1 MKVLLIGGTGTI
13 SNEVTKK
20 SIETGYSVYIMNR
33 GRSNRGIDEKVKIIK
48 ADVRKES
55 IADLKSKL
63 NNIVFDVVID
73 FISYNLD
80 EMKKTLQFITCKQ
93 YIFISSATVY
103 TPKNNFDKY
112 KETDDKNNK
121 EWIYCINKIQCEK
134 YLKEK
139 AFEDKNFIY
148 TIVRPYVTYDERRI
162 PYQMVPGV
170 DYYTIIDRILKD
182 LPIVVC
188 GDNIKCTVTSSK
200 DFAIGIVGLFQNK
213 KAFNEDFHIT
223 ADKYTTWK
231 NIIELLANKLNKKAF
246 LIEIPIEY
254 MKGLNSN
261 NTNIDIKQV
270 LADKSRNMIFD
281 NTKIKEAVSEFSNC
295 SSIEDN
301 IKEILDYHLNSN
313 IKKINYLWNGCLDRM
328 IFDYNQRK
336 IKSDIYNI
344 NNIKDSLYYKIGRN
358 SVLYMVYK
366 NIYSL
371 LKKGYKF
378 YKQIRGRQ

>member
-80 EMKKTLQFITCKQ
+80 EIKKTLQFITCKQ

-188 GDNIKCTVTSSK
+188 GDNIKCTVTS
-200 DFAIGIVGLFQNK
+200 
-213 KAFNEDFHIT
+213 
-223 ADKYTTWK
+223 
-231 NIIELLANKLNKKAF
+231 
-246 LIEIPIEY
+246 
-254 MKGLNSN
+254 
-261 NTNIDIKQV
+261 
-270 LADKSRNMIFD
+270 
-281 NTKIKEAVSEFSNC
+281 
-295 SSIEDN
+295 
-301 IKEILDYHLNSN
+301 
-313 IKKINYLWNGCLDRM
+313 
-328 IFDYNQRK
+328 
-336 IKSDIYNI
+336 
-344 NNIKDSLYYKIGRN
+344 
-358 SVLYMVYK
+358 
-366 NIYSL
+366 
-371 LKKGYKF
+371 
-378 YKQIRGRQ
+378 